1 MSMPQS
7 LATVENLTWFIS
19 LLASV
24 ITLMAGVIVYFGKQK
39 VFSIIKSLKTISE
52 FQAMFQQEYSDDQKS
67 FVMFKEKVLAD
78 IRVLFDRIENMR
90 KQVDKIDDIQIKVE
104 KSLIIAESQKERIDG
119 YGKVVKK

>member
-1 MSMPQS
+1 
-7 LATVENLTWFIS
+7 
-19 LLASV
+19 
-24 ITLMAGVIVYFGKQK
+24 
-39 VFSIIKSLKTISE
+39 
-52 FQAMFQQEYSDDQKS
+52 MFQQEYSDDQKS